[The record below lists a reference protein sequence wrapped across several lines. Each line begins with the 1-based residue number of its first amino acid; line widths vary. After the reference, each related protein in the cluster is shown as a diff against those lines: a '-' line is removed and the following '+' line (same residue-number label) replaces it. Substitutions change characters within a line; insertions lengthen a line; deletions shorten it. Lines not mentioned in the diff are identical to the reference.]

1 MSIVENYIGKVT
13 VAVEVALGEP
23 AIGTVLEGEGYG
35 PTDLQA
41 IKGCIPSVQSA
52 YQDVLKIDSD
62 LTQATGLLETNLA
75 LVNKELAALR
85 RSMNNNLP
93 AKSPLFA
100 RLGMKETQPRKQEA
114 LLEFAQRVFG
124 SGLALTDTEAAPLI
138 KRKWDAARF
147 TAALDA
153 AKAAV
158 SANIDQETAKGAA
171 VAATA
176 ALYDCV
182 DELDAAFRPFAKDA
196 RDLLKDQPGEL
207 TKMGLQTGVVKK
219 PQRPVP
225 GKSSKPVP
233 PPAPSPA
240 G

>member
-13 VAVEVALGEP
+13 IAVEVALGEP
-23 AIGTVLEGEGYG
+23 AIGTILEGEGYG

-41 IKGCIPSVQSA
+41 IKGCIPSVQTA

-75 LVNKELAALR
+75 LVKKELAALR
-85 RSMNNNLP
+85 RSMTNNLP
-93 AKSPLFA
+93 ARSPLFA

-114 LLEFAQRVFG
+114 LLEFAQRVFS
-124 SGLALTDTEAAPLI
+124 SGLALTDAEAAPLI
-138 KRKWDAARF
+138 KRKWDKPRF
-147 TAALDA
+147 TAALA
-153 AKAAV
+153 AVKAAV
-158 SANIDQETAKGAA
+158 AANVAQEAGKGSS
-171 VAATA
+171 VVATA
-176 ALYDCV
+176 ALYDRI
-182 DELDAAFRPFAKDA
+182 DELDAAFRPMAKDA

-207 TKMGLQTGVVKK
+207 TKLGLQTGVVKK

-225 GKSSKPVP
+225 GKSRKPAP
-233 PPAPSPA
+233 PPA

>member
-23 AIGTVLEGEGYG
+23 VIGTILEGEGYN
-35 PTDLQA
+35 PVDLQA
-41 IKGCIPSVQSA
+41 IKGCIPSVQTA

-62 LTQATGLLETNLA
+62 LTQATGLLETNFA
-75 LVNKELAALR
+75 LVKKELAALR
-85 RSMNNNLP
+85 RSMTNNLP
-93 AKSPLFA
+93 ARSPLFA

-114 LLEFAQRVFG
+114 LLEFAQRVFS
-124 SGLALTDTEAAPLI
+124 SGLALTDAEAAPLI
-138 KRKWDAARF
+138 KRKWDKARF
-147 TAALDA
+147 TAALA
-153 AKAAV
+153 AVKAAV
-158 SANIDQETAKGAA
+158 AANVAQEAGKGSS

-176 ALYDCV
+176 ALYDRI
-182 DELDAAFRPFAKDA
+182 DELDAAFRPMAKDA

-207 TKMGLQTGVVKK
+207 TKMGLQTGVFKK

-225 GKSSKPVP
+225 GKSRKSVA
-233 PPAPSPA
+233 PAPPSV